1 MPALHED
8 QLNETRCEVAKE
20 LGVSVEILVR
30 LVEKIQEYSESHRKV
45 NLDRDLKQILQ
56 DALREENKN
65 V

>member
-1 MPALHED
+1 
-8 QLNETRCEVAKE
+8 
-20 LGVSVEILVR
+20 VEILVR